1 MSELKAGQAAPDFEL
16 PDQQGKTVRLSQYRG
31 KRAVVVYFYPKDDTS
46 GCTAEACGFRD
57 EFSEFQNADAEIIG
71 ISDDSTESHAKFAT
85 RYSLPFTLLSD
96 KGGKVR
102 KLYGVKKT
110 LGIIPGRVTF
120 VIDREGIVR
129 HVFSSQT
136 AFRKHVTEALA
147 GLSKQT

>member
-16 PDQQGKTVRLSQYRG
+16 PDQQGKTVRLSQHLG

-57 EFSEFQNADAEIIG
+57 EFSQFQNADAEIIG
-71 ISDDSTESHAKFAT
+71 ISDDSTESHAKFAA

-96 KGGKVR
+96 KGGNVR
-102 KLYGVKKT
+102 KLYGVRKT

-120 VIDREGIVR
+120 VIDHEGIIR

-136 AFRKHVTEALA
+136 AFNKHVTEALA
-147 GLSKQT
+147 GLSRKT